1 MAGVLQVVQA
11 LRAALAGFDP
21 EGLSG
26 VDCATLVEEL
36 AATEKMCA
44 VARVRAA
51 ARAGE
56 CGAHRERGFA
66 DVADWMA
73 RAVGSS
79 AGSAKAAL
87 ETVAAL
93 EQQSEAHAALAAGEL
108 SLAQAQ
114 ELVKTEAANPGSSAD
129 LLETAR
135 HQSLREL
142 KEEARRCRARTV
154 EPEELHRLQHATK
167 TFRQWRTSLGMIT

>member
-56 CGAHRERGFA
+56 CGAHRERGFG
-66 DVADWMA
+66 DVSDWMA
-73 RAVGSS
+73 RATGST

-87 ETVAAL
+87 ETAA
-93 EQQSEAHAALAAGEL
+93 E
-108 SLAQAQ
+108 
-114 ELVKTEAANPGSSAD
+114 V
-129 LLETAR
+129 TAR
-135 HQSLREL
+135 RQSGAGSGRALLRPGAGAGQDRSGGAGL
-142 KEEARRCRARTV
+142 DGRAAR
-154 EPEELHRLQHATK
+154 
-167 TFRQWRTSLGMIT
+167 